1 MPKRTIPC
9 ARSISQGVRC
19 IHGIPASLCV
29 ADRCWHVM
37 AVASILGWR
46 REWRGGIGDIS
57 SKGNFKETSRSCLA
71 PPQIPM
77 TITISKTPLRLS
89 LGGGGTD
96 IPEYYEKHGGFWIS
110 GAIDKFIYI
119 AVKERFEKAIRLS
132 YSALEVVEDV
142 DDLEHPI
149 VREVLKAMDV
159 TSHIEITSIGE
170 LPSRTGLGSSGSF
183 TVGLVNALSRF
194 KGQHVTSKDLAEV
207 AYKIERETLNRPIG
221 KQDQYIAAFGGVR
234 PFSVDN
240 EGDVLV
246 CKPYD
251 ENPGLTPYLSLFY
264 VGRRESS
271 GMLGHIEDSLDLM
284 KQLHRIG
291 EESDDA
297 LINRDIER
305 YGQLMDDHWF
315 LKRQIKGVSGHT
327 LDGVYLFAKEHGAL
341 GGKLVGAGGGGFL
354 LFVTKERERLI
365 KALVGKRLRHV
376 PFTFSGEGTKILEV

>member
-1 MPKRTIPC
+1 
-9 ARSISQGVRC
+9 
-19 IHGIPASLCV
+19 
-29 ADRCWHVM
+29 
-37 AVASILGWR
+37 
-46 REWRGGIGDIS
+46 
-57 SKGNFKETSRSCLA
+57 
-71 PPQIPM
+71 M
-77 TITISKTPLRLS
+77 TIVISKTPLRIS

-149 VREVLKAMDV
+149 VREMLKAMDL
-159 TSHIEITSIGE
+159 TSHIEITSMAD

-183 TVGLVNALSRF
+183 TVGLLNALAAL
-194 KGQHVTSKDLAEV
+194 KGCQLTARDLAEA
-207 AYKIERETLNRPIG
+207 AYKLEHDTLGRPIG

-234 PFSVDN
+234 PFSADK
-240 EGDVLV
+240 EGDILV

-271 GMLGHIEDSLDLM
+271 GMLGHIEESLDLM

-305 YGQLMDDHWF
+305 YGQLMDEHWA
-315 LKRQIKGVSGHT
+315 LKNQIKGVSVHT
-327 LDGVYLFAKEHGAL
+327 LDGIYSFAKRNGAL

-354 LFVTKERERLI
+354 LFVTRERERLI
-365 KALVGKRLRHV
+365 KALVGKGLRHV
-376 PFTFSGEGTKILEV
+376 PFRFSGEGTKILEV